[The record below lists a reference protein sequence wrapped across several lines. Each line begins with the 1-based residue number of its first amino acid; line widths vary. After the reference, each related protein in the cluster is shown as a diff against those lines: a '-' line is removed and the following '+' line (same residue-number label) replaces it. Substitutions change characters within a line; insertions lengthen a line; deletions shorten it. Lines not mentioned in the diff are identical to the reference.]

1 MARPADAVSHSQKTI
16 SYGLFHFSLLH
27 GDWMSRLRISGA
39 SALSLVSL
47 LTLWAVA
54 IALWKPQPIHLLELY
69 QIEGGPQLVDA
80 MKGIET
86 AESSRPLL
94 RLQKHLQQ
102 ISPNHAIHRIKVR
115 VIERKSGT
123 PNQVASRAILA
134 VEADGRLELQRLQ
147 EALRGWNADSGTPL
161 GMDSTDPSDD
171 KQKRWAAWKRDI
183 ARHQLML
190 LSASVDRP
198 EVRKIASATSMAS
211 YQTSDVSQDQSVS
224 PASPE
229 QQWKNLLEESS
240 TPLAAASPDTTNVPI
255 PSHQAEVVCRS
266 AGWHAVAGPMRFGR
280 LLAATATPL
289 FLWATY
295 RWLTQ
300 LAKWRATRS
309 RGPWTQSLQSMGLLS
324 FGRLE
329 CPEEPAYRS
338 ANSSRNWNLG
348 RAAGWC
354 LEVSCYALPLLVIAK
369 AILNPTW
376 GRFFFSEPI
385 AALPKLLEWW

>member
-1 MARPADAVSHSQKTI
+1 M
-16 SYGLFHFSLLH
+16 
-27 GDWMSRLRISGA
+27 
-39 SALSLVSL
+39 
-47 LTLWAVA
+47 
-54 IALWKPQPIHLLELY
+54 
-69 QIEGGPQLVDA
+69 
-80 MKGIET
+80 
-86 AESSRPLL
+86 
-94 RLQKHLQQ
+94 
-102 ISPNHAIHRIKVR
+102 R
-115 VIERKSGT
+115 V
-123 PNQVASRAILA
+123 
-134 VEADGRLELQRLQ
+134 
-147 EALRGWNADSGTPL
+147 
-161 GMDSTDPSDD
+161 
-171 KQKRWAAWKRDI
+171 
-183 ARHQLML
+183 
-190 LSASVDRP
+190 
-198 EVRKIASATSMAS
+198 
-211 YQTSDVSQDQSVS
+211 
-224 PASPE
+224 
-229 QQWKNLLEESS
+229 
-240 TPLAAASPDTTNVPI
+240 
-255 PSHQAEVVCRS
+255 
-266 AGWHAVAGPMRFGR
+266 GR